1 MPRIEVENDSHV
13 FTVQVKD
20 KCMVCVD
27 AFELSGKMLDLGA
40 EEVKVDQIDEMM
52 RSIIWIEGEGSIDQ
66 VDKYELF
73 AVANKVMTRMEQL
86 GK

>member
-20 KCMVCVD
+20 KCMECVD

-66 VDKYELF
+66 VDKYEMF
-73 AVANKVMTRMEQL
+73 AIASKVMTRMEQL